1 MNPQLDVSSILLNF
15 PHDSLLTG
23 TQKKSFGDLKMLQLE
38 SVFLWESNA
47 CLKLECL
54 FPQTT
59 LECCHLCL
67 KEMFRLTQVF
77 PEQRSSLPKTTER
90 ATPINLPTHLIPL
103 FAQKVRSG

>member
-47 CLKLECL
+47 CLKLE
-54 FPQTT
+54 
-59 LECCHLCL
+59 
-67 KEMFRLTQVF
+67 RL
-77 PEQRSSLPKTTER
+77 RSPNYFGMLSALSER
-90 ATPINLPTHLIPL
+90 D
-103 FAQKVRSG
+103 V